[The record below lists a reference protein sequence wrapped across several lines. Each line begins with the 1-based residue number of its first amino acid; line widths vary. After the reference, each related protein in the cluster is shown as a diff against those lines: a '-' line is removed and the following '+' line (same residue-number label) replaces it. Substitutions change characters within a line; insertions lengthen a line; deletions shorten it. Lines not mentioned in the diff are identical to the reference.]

1 MGNSQ
6 AGLQVIER
14 ERGGDNAEKALN
26 RILVENYNTMLPCY
40 NAMSDEMKEQFCQ
53 KLDVTDA
60 QVQGGPNQLTSAI
73 SMLDEDD
80 AEELHELVSGWAKQ

>member
-14 ERGGDNAEKALN
+14 ERGGDNATKALN

-40 NAMSDEMKEQFCQ
+40 EAMSDENKE
-53 KLDVTDA
+53 
-60 QVQGGPNQLTSAI
+60 
-73 SMLDEDD
+73 
-80 AEELHELVSGWAKQ
+80 